1 MTRHRHAYRTDS
13 ADADALEGT
22 VVRFDRGELLAPT
35 VRDDGTVLI
44 SGRTAKPGVLVYLDA
59 NGNEFRELVL
69 PEDLH
74 RADSLGTLG
83 RAPVTL
89 EHPST
94 EVTPDNVGQVGV
106 GDVDGE
112 VFVEEDGFV
121 TVRMAVRR
129 RDAIDAIRAGKVEL
143 SPGYRV
149 RIEET
154 AGIHPVFG
162 RYDAIQRERRYNHL
176 AIVDRARGGASV
188 RLRTDGAAYQVDDD
202 PTGEGAQEMNPL
214 LIALLATLEVSRT
227 DSEDVDLTKATE
239 RVDGLLKA
247 SVDLGALQ
255 ADMATLQGALD
266 AMTGERDALQAQL
279 DAIGAAEQEKLDAAE
294 LERLDGM
301 REILGLDKVENEGKG
316 AMLHRIATHFDS
328 AISDGAS
335 PDYMHGVIK
344 AGMAFVER
352 RADSGAAWA
361 GLKPKT
367 EPEPKNNPP
376 NKRDDAADTVS
387 PTRAQINHYADAFN
401 GGRGE
406 G

>member
-13 ADADALEGT
+13 ADLEDGPT
-22 VVRFDRGELLAPT
+22 VLRFDRGELLAPT
-35 VRDDGTVLI
+35 VREDGTVLI
-44 SGRTAKPGVLVYLDA
+44 SGRAAKPGVLVYLDA

-112 VFVEEDGFV
+112 VFVEQDGFV

-154 AGIHPVFG
+154 SGVHPVFG
-162 RYDAIQRERRYNHL
+162 RYDAIQRDRRYNHL

-188 RLRTDGAAYQVDDD
+188 RLRTDGAAYQVDEPNGD
-202 PTGEGAQEMNPL
+202 QMNPL
-214 LIALLATLEVSRT
+214 LIALLATLDVSRT
-227 DSEDVDLTKATE
+227 DSEDVDLTKAAE
-239 RVDGLLKA
+239 RVDGLLQA

-255 ADMATLQGALD
+255 AQMGELQGALD
-266 AMTGERDALQAQL
+266 AMTGERDALKAQL
-279 DAIGAAEQEKLDAAE
+279 DAMHAAEQEKQDAAE
-294 LERLDGM
+294 LKRLDSM
-301 REILGLDKVENEGKG
+301 RETLGLDVVEAEGKD
-316 AMLHRIATHFDS
+316 AMLRRLATHFDS
-328 AISDGAS
+328 AIGDDAS
-335 PDYMHGVIK
+335 ADYMHGVIK
-344 AGMAFVER
+344 VGMAVIEK

-361 GLKPKT
+361 SLSVKEDEAPA
-367 EPEPKNNPP
+367 KNDPP
-376 NKRDDAADTVS
+376 RERDDAADKVS
-387 PTRAQINHYADAFN
+387 PTRAQLDQYSNAWKGA
-401 GGRGE
+401 RGE